1 MPAISKFRGIIVRV
15 MNLPHRGLA
24 IFANQGEQELV
35 VDAGTLRIIAG
46 SAPAG
51 VMELVL
57 EWAQAHETDLK
68 RAQAAS
74 QSGRTPHRPVQL
86 A

>member
-1 MPAISKFRGIIVRV
+1 MPAISKFRGIIVRL

-46 SAPAG
+46 SAPAN
-51 VMELVL
+51 VMERVL
-57 EWAQAHETDLK
+57 EWAQAHEAELK
-68 RAQAAS
+68 QS
-74 QSGRTPHRPVQL
+74 QSPGSTGRRTPRL
-86 A
+86 TLSA